1 MPVDLRP
8 AVPVALPKVPAFR
21 VGRDR
26 SLRWAAPM
34 ETALDA
40 LIAVLWVSLV
50 SLALGLA

>member
-1 MPVDLRP
+1 
-8 AVPVALPKVPAFR
+8 
-21 VGRDR
+21 
-26 SLRWAAPM
+26 M